1 MDDGQRGIC
10 EVEGLAACVC
20 GEECGVTLCCG
31 LNDLIFHREEVCGV
45 FTRNGVGMDDDALL
59 FEKRIG
65 RAALDDC
72 LHQSITCKV
81 IGVMNDV
88 GCVVTFQHQD

>member
-1 MDDGQRGIC
+1 
-10 EVEGLAACVC
+10 
-20 GEECGVTLCCG
+20 
-31 LNDLIFHREEVCGV
+31 
-45 FTRNGVGMDDDALL
+45 MDDDALL